1 MKGQKQHVLTNP
13 MLVLDLSSQSMA
25 PTVLHPKYST
35 EKRERRRNSMRRPGK
50 GGESATASTTRAIKT
65 QAI

>member
-1 MKGQKQHVLTNP
+1 
-13 MLVLDLSSQSMA
+13 MA

-35 EKRERRRNSMRRPGK
+35 EKRERRRNSMRRPRK
-50 GGESATASTTRAIKT
+50 GGESATASTTRAITT